1 MTGSSQ
7 QGHRPPG
14 PMRRQGGCSPST
26 TARRGSGPPAVFR
39 SRAAGTRKLT
49 QAHQLWWDRG
59 MYLASTP
66 EANDLLERNPL
77 ALLIGMLLDQHMVV
91 RTLATV
97 QVPRNS

>member
-1 MTGSSQ
+1 
-7 QGHRPPG
+7 
-14 PMRRQGGCSPST
+14 
-26 TARRGSGPPAVFR
+26 
-39 SRAAGTRKLT
+39 
-49 QAHQLWWDRG
+49 